1 MKTNATSRSCGP
13 SSTAAVPASWDG
25 PADRYPAVP
34 GKHRGSPGD
43 AYPGAPGRR
52 RQRQDDAAQD
62 TMLAGTKAA
71 SC

>member
-1 MKTNATSRSCGP
+1 MSTDSTLRSCGLL
-13 SSTAAVPASWDG
+13 STAAGPASRGG
-25 PADRYPAVP
+25 PADRYPAAP

-52 RQRQDDAAQD
+52 RRQDDASQD
-62 TMLAGTKAA
+62 TMLAGTKVM